1 MKKYIYAGLVSAALT
16 FSACDNGFEELNV
29 NPNGATTVPAGL
41 LLTDLQRVPTNTLYS
56 TFVGGDMGACWS
68 QQWGKVQY
76 NDEARYVPRQT
87 SIQGFWNSLYADGLM
102 DAKIMH
108 DLAEIDGNAA
118 LQAVSLT
125 ISAYYYSI
133 ITDAWG
139 NVPFSEALKANA
151 ADAIITPKYDSQDE
165 IYAAILASLDQA
177 NDLYNSNAGVID
189 GAFDLVYQ
197 GDASK
202 WQKFNNSL
210 KFRLLM
216 RVSGQMDVKN
226 QLQELM
232 DTRPMFTSNDD
243 DAGVH
248 YLSSDPNANPIFETI
263 VNGNRAEFKV
273 SEVLVTMLQDTNDP
287 RLSVYAELND
297 ADEYRGKP
305 AGLRNL
311 PSDDYNYTNVS
322 AIGAKYVEAEFPG
335 FWMTNA
341 QLHFLMAEAAKKGF
355 ISGGDAAAEVHYNA
369 GVMASMEYNE
379 VGAAAASYLASVP
392 YNSNNALQQIATQEW
407 LALFCQGFEAWTEY
421 RRTGFPVLAPALE
434 ANPEVTSIPSRYF
447 YPSTEQSLNA
457 TNYAAAVTAQG
468 SDLLTTKVWWDK

>member
-29 NPNGATTVPAGL
+29 NPNGATSVPAGL

-76 NDEARYVPRQT
+76 NDEARYIPRQT
-87 SIQGFWNSLYADGLM
+87 SIQGFWNNLYADGLM
-102 DAKIMH
+102 DAKIMY
-108 DLAEIDGNAA
+108 DLAETDGNAA

-139 NVPFSEALKANA
+139 NVPFSEALKAGA
-151 ADAIITPKYDSQDE
+151 ADAIITPKYDSQDA
-165 IYAAILASLDQA
+165 IYTAILASLDQA
-177 NDLYNSNAGVID
+177 NDLYNANAGVID
-189 GAFDLVYQ
+189 GAFDLVYG
-197 GDASK
+197 GDAAK

-216 RVSGQMDVKN
+216 RVSGKMDVSN
-226 QLQELM
+226 QLQEIVNGGNV
-232 DTRPMFTSNDD
+232 FASNADN
-243 DAGVH
+243 AGVQ
-248 YLSSDPNANPIFETI
+248 YLGSDPNANPIFETI

-273 SEVLVTMLQDTNDP
+273 SDVLVSTLESLADP
-287 RLSVYAELND
+287 RLGVYAQLND
-297 ADEYRGKP
+297 AGEYRGKP

-322 AIGAKYVEAEFPG
+322 AIGEMYLDAELPG
-335 FWMTNA
+335 YWMTYP
-341 QLHFLMAEAAKKGF
+341 QLQFLMAEAAKKGL
-355 ISGGDAAAEVHYNA
+355 ISGGDAMAESYYRA
-369 GVMASMEYNE
+369 GVTASMEQNGFT
-379 VGAAAASYLASVP
+379 GAAVNAYLSGGASYSSA
-392 YNSNNALQQIATQEW
+392 NALQQIATQEW

-421 RRTGFPVLAPALE
+421 RRTGFPVLTPALE
-434 ANPEVTSIPSRYF
+434 GNINEIPSRYA
-447 YPSTEQSLNA
+447 YPSTEQSLNTASYNDAVA
-457 TNYAAAVTAQG
+457 TQG
-468 SDLLTTKVWWDK
+468 ADLLQTKVWWNK